1 MRNNAAEKSEGIEK
15 VQPAGVWPSKF
26 MRELRPEIYSDTK
39 DREAYVLSAPVLEYH
54 LDSITSRNQTHDFE
68 VFCRKLCERTI
79 CPNLRPQ
86 TGPDGGGDSKA
97 DTETYSVA
105 DEISG
110 LTYVGVANGSEKWAF
125 AFSAKSAWADK
136 VRKDVQGLIDTG
148 RTYDQIIC
156 VTSRF
161 AKSKN
166 RAALEHE
173 LSEKYGVPVTI
184 HDRTWIVKEVIEN
197 ARIDLAVNY
206 LKVGETIKAPTR
218 LGPKDYSRTQ
228 QLEDVE
234 REIQDPEAFRGM
246 EQQRAMEALVAAKL
260 SRGLERPRI
269 ETEGRFSRAIRLAE
283 AHGSFRQKLEAEY
296 EKIWTDFWWFDDF
309 QSLNAAYDH
318 FQDRA
323 IQSDHVK
330 NLEFLCNLNQLLVN
344 ALIHKHLTPA
354 ECRFG
359 ERIAKLEQALTVI
372 ADDPDRPNNSLEAQT
387 ALLRIKL
394 NKLMLAHKPDELPS
408 IWKGLTVILQKA
420 EGLGE
425 FDADGLASFIEVVGN
440 VGGNDPAYG
449 ALVEKLAEFIGAR
462 KGEGEGAL
470 VLLKRAEKL
479 DFSARFDMI
488 RWAGKAAFGLSK
500 REYADSLIDAMH
512 LLTLGYRSAGLLWAT
527 RASCIFAAAS
537 LVIQGEEEHQLPRVF
552 AVTMKVWAW
561 TALELCHLPDCL
573 QAIQL
578 MNGCIASMPL
588 DEEEKAKIKSEI
600 QELDVAL
607 GCYFLN
613 LQENDHRKLETA
625 PDILEALGLFMART
639 GLLFSLGYTDL
650 LREDGSLP
658 KEEPDENVR
667 QILAMLKS
675 QALAERLR
683 GPLIVN
689 SEGPQIFATTILGM
703 KVEVLIDGS
712 ESIAVAELVL
722 GSLEAFFATI
732 IEQRVVPHTELF
744 RITIAQ
750 SDGIQE
756 PVVEA
761 NALDMTCT
769 ITWPRGFPVAQ
780 LERQHDVRKF
790 FMTVA
795 GHVLSTA
802 CVVEDMAALLEN
814 LFCDAAAQQRMI
826 MIATAQNSY
835 RRLTSRGFTRLGD
848 WSNLIRRSY
857 AFRGQ
862 EMELP
867 RIERPP
873 RGGASAKPDTGMP
886 EVKDHKEVAVS
897 SVINVHAWDQ
907 AKWRGCG
914 YLQLGNQHPPVMA
927 LLFENEAAAR
937 KIFERWRERFGSVD
951 TNEELTVSIIRN
963 LPQASPHH
971 YCIQFS
977 SSLAEAG
984 MKSPRPVF
992 MATRSMTMEPGDGV
1006 NLENFLNSYRQFK
1019 IFNLVPAA
1027 LASTPRFL
1035 FELGILKRNLT
1046 VKSASDV
1053 RENDVEWMALRIHG
1067 KKAV

>member
-1 MRNNAAEKSEGIEK
+1 
-15 VQPAGVWPSKF
+15 
-26 MRELRPEIYSDTK
+26 MREFRPEIYSDTK
-39 DREAYVLSAPVLEYH
+39 DRETHVLSAPVFEYH

-68 VFCRKLCERTI
+68 VFCRKLCERAI

-97 DTETYSVA
+97 DTETYPVA
-105 DEISG
+105 EEISG

-125 AFSAKSAWADK
+125 AFSAKSTWADK

-148 RTYDQIIC
+148 RTYHKIIC

-161 AKSKN
+161 AKSKT

-184 HDRTWIVKEVIEN
+184 HDRTWIVKEIIEN
-197 ARIDLAVNY
+197 SRIDLAVNY
-206 LKVGETIKAPTR
+206 LKVGETIKAPSK
-218 LGPKDYSRTQ
+218 LGPLDYSRAQ

-234 REIQDPEAFRGM
+234 REIENPEAFRGM

-260 SRGLERPRI
+260 SRGLERPRV

-309 QSLNAAYDH
+309 QSVNAAYDH

-323 IQSDHVK
+323 VQSEHAK

-344 ALIHKHLTPA
+344 ALVHKHLTPA
-354 ECRFG
+354 ECRFN
-359 ERIAKLEQALTVI
+359 ERTAKLEQALTLI

-387 ALLRIKL
+387 ALLRIEL
-394 NKLMLAHKPDELPS
+394 NKVMLAHKLDELPT
-408 IWKGLTVILQKA
+408 IWRGLTAILEKA
-420 EGLGE
+420 AGLGE
-425 FDADGLASFIEVVGN
+425 FDTDSLVSFIEAVGN
-440 VGGNDPAYG
+440 VGGNDPAYS

-470 VLLKRAEKL
+470 LLLKRAQKL

-500 REYADSLIDAMH
+500 REYAESLVDAMH

-527 RASCIFAAAS
+527 RASCVFAAAS
-537 LVIQGEEEHQLPRVF
+537 LVIQGEEEHQLPPVF

-561 TALELCHLPDCL
+561 TALELRHLPDCL

-578 MNGCIASMPL
+578 MNGCVVSMPL
-588 DEEEKAKIKSEI
+588 AEETKAKVKSEI
-600 QELDVAL
+600 QELDIAL
-607 GCYFLN
+607 GSYFLN
-613 LQENDHRKLETA
+613 LQEDDLRKLEA
-625 PDILEALGLFMART
+625 VPGVLEALGLFTARA
-639 GLLFSLGYTDL
+639 GLLFALGYTDL

-658 KEEPDENVR
+658 KEESDEGVK
-667 QILAMLKS
+667 QTLSMLKS
-675 QALAERLR
+675 QTLVERLG

-689 SEGPQIFATTILGM
+689 SNGPQTFATTILGM
-703 KVEVLIDGS
+703 KVEVLVDGS

-790 FMTVA
+790 FMSVC

-802 CVVEDMAALLEN
+802 CVVEDMAALLED
-814 LFCDAAAQQRMI
+814 LFSDAAAQQRMI

-835 RRLTSRGFTRLGD
+835 RRLTSRGFTRLDD
-848 WSNLIRRSY
+848 WSNLVRRSY
-857 AFRGQ
+857 PFRGQ
-862 EMELP
+862 QMELP
-867 RIERPP
+867 RIERPA
-873 RGGASAKPDTGMP
+873 RRETSTKPDSGMP
-886 EVKDHKEVAVS
+886 EFKDHKEVAVS

-914 YLQLGNQHPPVMA
+914 YLQFGNQHPPVMA
-927 LLFENEAAAR
+927 VLFENEAAAR
-937 KIFERWRERFGSVD
+937 KIFEHWRDRFGSID
-951 TNEELTVSIIRN
+951 ANEELAVSIIRN

-977 SSLAEAG
+977 SSLSEAG
-984 MKSPRPVF
+984 MKSPRPAF

-1006 NLENFLNSYRQFK
+1006 NLENFLSSYRQFN
-1019 IFNLVPAA
+1019 IYNLVPAV
-1027 LASTPRFL
+1027 LASSPRFL
-1035 FELGILKRNLT
+1035 FELGILKKDLT
-1046 VKSASDV
+1046 IKSASEV
-1053 RENDVEWMALRIHG
+1053 REHDIESVALSIRGHKI
-1067 KKAV
+1067 V